1 MKVLALASYP
11 REAAATRY
19 RLEQFVAPLAE
30 RGICLTIRPF
40 IDSDLFKQ
48 LYRRKSWP
56 RTAIGLIESALLRS
70 ADVLV
75 ARQAEVVLI
84 QREAMIFGPP
94 VIEWL
99 TTRLLKRPL
108 VLDLDDATY
117 VSYTSPTYG
126 DFGKALKWFSK
137 TDDLIRW
144 ATVVI
149 CGNRSIAEYV
159 TSKGA
164 RARIIPTVVDTEVF
178 RPASPPA
185 NAGGTGVDPSAN
197 ASGTNKSLHRTKSS
211 RVVLGWIGTHS
222 TFPYL
227 ESIFPVL
234 TDLAKDYD
242 FRLKVVGA
250 GKDEITVPGVEVE
263 NLRWSLERE
272 VQDFQSIDIGLYPID
287 ASLYSGKWAEGKSG
301 FKAIQYMAVG
311 VPYVATP
318 VGASKEVGEVG
329 VTHFFASNS
338 EEWRNALAELIVNA
352 KKRRQMGA
360 AGRRHAKKNFALP
373 AQADKLAT
381 ALGEAATLAKA
392 RPIEVR

>member
-11 REAAATRY
+11 TEAAATRY
-19 RLEQFVAPLAE
+19 RLEQFVRPLAE
-30 RGICLTIRPF
+30 GDIDLTIHPF
-40 IDSDLFKQ
+40 LNSKLFEN
-48 LYRRKSWP
+48 LYRREALP
-56 RTAIGLIESALLRS
+56 LTALGLIGATLRRS
-70 ADVLV
+70 AEVIS
-75 ARQAEVVLI
+75 ARQADVVLV

-94 VIEWL
+94 LIEWL
-99 TTRLLKRPL
+99 MTRVMKRPM

-126 DFGKALKWFSK
+126 DFGKSLKWFSK

-144 ATVVI
+144 ATIVV

-159 TSKGA
+159 SSKGA

-178 RPASPPA
+178 RPACP
-185 NAGGTGVDPSAN
+185 GGTDIDPSANPSAN
-197 ASGTNKSLHRTKSS
+197 ASGTNKSLHRTKGS
-211 RVVLGWIGTHS
+211 RIVLGWIGTHS

-234 TDLAKDYD
+234 TELAREYD

-250 GKDEITVPGVEVE
+250 GKDEITVPGLEVE

-272 VQDFQSIDIGLYPID
+272 VRDFQSIDIGLYPID
-287 ASLYSGKWAEGKSG
+287 ASLYSGKWAAGKSG

-318 VGASKEVGEVG
+318 VGASEELGEVG
-329 VTHFFASNS
+329 VTHFFASS
-338 EEWRNALAELIVNA
+338 PEEWRNALAELIVDAN
-352 KKRRQMGA
+352 KRKQMGA
-360 AGRRHAKKNFALP
+360 AGRRHATEHFALRT
-373 AQADKLAT
+373 QADKLAA
-381 ALGEAATLAKA
+381 ALREASGTL
-392 RPIEVR
+392 V